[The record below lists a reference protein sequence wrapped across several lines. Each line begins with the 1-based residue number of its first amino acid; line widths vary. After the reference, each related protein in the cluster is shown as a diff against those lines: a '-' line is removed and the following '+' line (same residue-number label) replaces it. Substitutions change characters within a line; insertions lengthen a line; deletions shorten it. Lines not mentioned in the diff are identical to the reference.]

1 MRGWTLDGETLSCVH
16 CSDGDR
22 QCDPS
27 VEHHKLNPAY
37 TSWDW
42 NTAAYDQLVRHSRRS
57 GDLLKMGLRFFLVA
71 SQPPRVVSVTK
82 HWSTL
87 DPGLAGKHQ
96 MVYHVFKMQI
106 QRRVDDS
113 GVLF

>member
-1 MRGWTLDGETLSCVH
+1 MERHYLASIAQMATDNVTRLLNNTHTLNT
-16 CSDGDR
+16 
-22 QCDPS
+22 
-27 VEHHKLNPAY
+27 AY

-42 NTAAYDQLVRHSRRS
+42 NTAACDQLVRHSRRS
-57 GDLLKMGLRFFLVA
+57 GDLLTMGLRCFLVA

-87 DPGLAGKHQ
+87 DPGLAGKHE
-96 MVYHVFKMQI
+96 MFHHVFQMQI